1 MNVMATLSF
10 ESIAP
15 DDPAWGAKQ
24 PVRLRPVAHVHA
36 QFGNLI
42 NRQPKVHLPQIEE
55 GTWLS
60 VEPAGAPHGGVP
72 GHGLMLQGSHGDL
85 VLQSGLP
92 FVRALTG
99 IALEAETDPARAQ
112 WLMQS
117 ALALLP
123 GPLGRLFSQ
132 MTKITQITKVP
143 ETVNLSAKLV
153 LRTKDHVLTTHAVAS
168 WSVWCLLFVQGDS
181 RPLTLDSMAPWWG
194 VCSQAAV
201 LAGTHH
207 LSTQGFT
214 QLVCGDTI
222 VLDNPL
228 FNTEGVGHIV
238 LGPWTLAVTSNGGKK
253 MEVTDIQLKH
263 NLEEFDESGDLND
276 MNHENEHE
284 GEDDDLDAFGDDHDG
299 EDDEDD
305 EGDEDFDGEL
315 DYDDEHADAVI
326 SQAAGESEVANLAL
340 VPVQLRFE
348 MGTVSLSLK
357 QLNALSVGTVIRL
370 QGAVNPPHVTI
381 RAGRQIVGR
390 GELVDLEGRLG
401 VQITQWAGQ

>member
-1 MNVMATLSF
+1 MDVMAASSPF
-10 ESIAP
+10 ESLAP
-15 DDPAWGAKQ
+15 DDPVLAAKQ
-24 PVRLRPVAHVHA
+24 PVRLRAIAHGDA
-36 QFGNLI
+36 QLGNLTRRKSKI
-42 NRQPKVHLPQIEE
+42 HLHQIEE

-60 VEPAGAPHGGVP
+60 VEPAGALHSGVP
-72 GHGLMLQGSHGDL
+72 GHSLILQGGHGDL

-99 IALEAETDPARAQ
+99 IALDAETDPERVQ

-123 GPLGRLFSQ
+123 GPLGSLFSQ
-132 MTKITQITKVP
+132 MAKITQFTKVP
-143 ETVNLSAKLV
+143 EAANLSAKLV
-153 LRTKDHVLTTHAVAS
+153 LRTKDHVLTTHAQAP
-168 WSVWCLLFVQGDS
+168 WNVWRLLFVQGES
-181 RPLTLDSMAPWWG
+181 VPLNLDHMAAWWE

-207 LSTQGFT
+207 ISTQGFA

-228 FNTEGVGHIV
+228 FNTEGSGHIV
-238 LGPWTLAVTSNGGKK
+238 LGPWTLAVISHGGKK
-253 MEVTDIQLKH
+253 MEVTDIQVKH

-284 GEDDDLDAFGDDHDG
+284 DDDSDAYGDGH
-299 EDDEDD
+299 
-305 EGDEDFDGEL
+305 GDEDSDDGEHFDDEL
-315 DYDDEHADAVI
+315 DYDEEQAEAVI
-326 SQAAGESEVANLAL
+326 AQAAGESEVANLAL

-357 QLNALSVGTVIRL
+357 QLNSLSVGTVIRL

-381 RAGRQIVGR
+381 RAGKQMVGR